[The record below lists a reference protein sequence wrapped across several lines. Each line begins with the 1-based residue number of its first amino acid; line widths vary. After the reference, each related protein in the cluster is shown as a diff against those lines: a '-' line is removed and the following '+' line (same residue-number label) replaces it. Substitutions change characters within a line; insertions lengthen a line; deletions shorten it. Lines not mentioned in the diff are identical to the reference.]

1 MNEQKNAETL
11 NNSPFPKSSGQ
22 VGDGG
27 LDFAAAALR
36 LKNVVNRTPLLF
48 NLNLSKKYQC
58 NVFLKRED
66 LQVVRSYKLR
76 GAYNMM
82 SCLPAAQLQRG
93 MVCASAGNHAQGFAY
108 SCKKLNCKG
117 VVFMPVITPNQK
129 ISQTKMFGEDNVTIK
144 LVGDTFDDCA
154 IAAKKFTEE
163 NSMIFIPPFDDY
175 KIIEGQG
182 TVGVEILEQLNED
195 ENISYRFS
203 PSISSISSPFGVLHE
218 ENERS
223 SRGGRG
229 LDFLFIPVGGG
240 GLSAGVG
247 SYFKTFS
254 PKTKIIGVEPEG
266 APSMFEA
273 LKAGHPV
280 TLDNIER
287 FVDGAAVKRVGE
299 ITFTFCKDV
308 LDDMHLVPEGKV
320 CTTILKLY
328 NEDAIVVEPA
338 GALSIAA
345 LDDYAEEIKG
355 KNVVCIIGGGNNDI
369 DRMQEIKERSL
380 QYEGLKHYFL
390 IRFAQRPGALK
401 EFVNFVLGENDDIT
415 RFEYMQKHN
424 KETGP
429 ALVGIELKTKEDY
442 EVLLKKLNQYHINYT
457 ELKSGDNAFG
467 YLV

>member
-1 MNEQKNAETL
+1 MNETIISNCRQKLSLEKKDIL
-11 NNSPFPKSSGQ
+11 NFEEA
-22 VGDGG
+22 VM
-27 LDFAAAALR
+27 R
-36 LKNVVNRTPLLF
+36 LKNVVIRTPLTF
-48 NLNLSKKYQC
+48 NQNLSAKYQC
-58 NVFLKRED
+58 NIFLKRED
-66 LQVVRSYKLR
+66 LQVVRSYKIR

-82 SCLPAAQLQRG
+82 SNLPTDQLQRG
-93 MVCASAGNHAQGFAY
+93 VVCASAGNHAQGFAY
-108 SCKKLNCKG
+108 SCKKLNCRG

-129 ISQTKMFGEDNVTIK
+129 IHQTKMFGESFIEIK

-154 IAAKKFTEE
+154 IAAKIYTEE
-163 NSMIFIPPFDDY
+163 NGMTFIPPFDDY

-182 TVGVEILEQLNED
+182 TVGVEILEQLNEE
-195 ENISYRFS
+195 ENISHQS
-203 PSISSISSPFGVLHE
+203 TLKSSPFP
-218 ENERS
+218 S
-223 SRGGRG
+223 PPTGGRIG
-229 LDFLFIPVGGG
+229 GADYLFIPVGGG

-247 SYFKTFS
+247 SYFKSFS

-266 APSMFEA
+266 APSMYEA

-280 TLDNIER
+280 TLENIER

-299 ITFTFCKDV
+299 ITFSICKHV
-308 LDDMHLVPEGKV
+308 LDDMHLVPEGKI
-320 CTTILKLY
+320 CTSILKLY

-345 LDDYAEEIKG
+345 LDDYADEIKG
-355 KNVVCIIGGGNNDI
+355 RNVVCIIGGGNNDI

-401 EFVNFVLGENDDIT
+401 EFVNHVLGPDDDIT

-429 ALVGIELKTKEDY
+429 ALVGIELKSREDY
-442 EVLLKKLNQYHINYT
+442 EALLKNLDNYKINYT
-457 ELKSGDNAFG
+457 ELKQGDNAFG